1 MTKETQTQAIAEP
14 FKFKNA
20 ALLNRLSEMAQ
31 VPYYATACHTLI
43 QAEMAIVELERE
55 NATLRAEVER
65 LAAQSAPT
73 EIHADTPRHEL
84 LPRLRRLASDFQSHP
99 LSRSISECEEAGIA
113 MAEAAKQIEMLCRT
127 RNTVVNH
134 SGRMRKEIAALTEH
148 RDFLLREIA
157 KIDGDPGNAC
167 HYAIEAISAVC
178 ADLAEPVPPLPEP
191 EPTYTD
197 KHDKLVEMALDAGF
211 HAGKTISGQRY
222 AYDGAG
228 IDVTKEL
235 AAFADAHVAS
245 LCADVEQDGFRLV
258 SVNAGFTE
266 LMEALDRADRK
277 GYMPDAIYSAY
288 EGFQYRDPASTV
300 AAITA
305 QRDQA
310 LARVAELE
318 QDAARGEPVGWQP
331 LATAPKDGKEFIV
344 RYPLQMNCKQL
355 VYWNL
360 IHGFWMSKGVA
371 QMGLGNQQAEWHPLP
386 EDEPLP
392 KETP

>member
-1 MTKETQTQAIAEP
+1 MALAKAYG
-14 FKFKNA
+14 NA
-20 ALLNRLSEMAQ
+20 LGCS
-31 VPYYATACHTLI
+31 ATDTR
-43 QAEMAIVELERE
+43 ELKGV
-55 NATLRAEVER
+55 LRAEVER

-197 KHDKLVEMALDAGF
+197 KHDKLVELLRETGAEEAVAGLF
-211 HAGKTISGQRY
+211 Y
-222 AYDGAG
+222 
-228 IDVTKEL
+228 VTAKDI
-235 AAFADAHVAS
+235 AAFASAHVAS
-245 LCADVEQDGFRLV
+245 LCADVEPVAFMFQHSETGRITFVDAWKKENGW
-258 SVNAGFTE
+258 
-266 LMEALDRADRK
+266 ALW
-277 GYMPDAIYSAY
+277 I
-288 EGFQYRDPASTV
+288 F
-300 AAITA
+300 
-305 QRDQA
+305 
-310 LARVAELE
+310 
-318 QDAARGEPVGWQP
+318 
-331 LATAPKDGKEFIV
+331 
-344 RYPLQMNCKQL
+344 
-355 VYWNL
+355 
-360 IHGFWMSKGVA
+360 
-371 QMGLGNQQAEWHPLP
+371 
-386 EDEPLP
+386 
-392 KETP
+392 